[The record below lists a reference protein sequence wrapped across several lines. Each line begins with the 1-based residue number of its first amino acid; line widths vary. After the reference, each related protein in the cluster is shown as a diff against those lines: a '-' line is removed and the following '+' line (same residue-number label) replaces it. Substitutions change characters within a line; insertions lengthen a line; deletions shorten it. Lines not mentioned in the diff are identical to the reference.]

1 MRAIPREVRN
11 FNSKKASFNLSDIQ
25 KAVLAGTLLGDGAL
39 KKRGKFH
46 RLHIKHSY
54 NQLFFVKYKRKIFAN
69 ITSME
74 TRIFKQKVKK
84 KEYKFA
90 EFVTL
95 THPEFSRFYREYYPN
110 EKKTISQ
117 KIAKQL
123 TPLSLAVWFMDDG
136 CAEYAGLSF
145 NTQCF
150 SLEELQPLRKVMLEA
165 YKIETSVRKNKNG
178 WIIYIPKRFISSFI
192 EIVDEYILPEF
203 RYKLTPYTLRTP

>member
-11 FNSKKASFNLSDIQ
+11 FNSKKASFQLSDVQ
-25 KAVLAGTLLGDGAL
+25 KAVLIGTLLGDGSL
-39 KKRGKFH
+39 GKRGKFH

-54 NQLFFVKYKRKIFAN
+54 NQFFFVEYKREIFSNIVNMKIR
-69 ITSME
+69 T
-74 TRIFKQKVKK
+74 FKQKVKE

-95 THPEFSRFYREYYPN
+95 THPEFSRFYREFYKDG
-110 EKKTISQ
+110 KKTISLNVS
-117 KIAKQL
+117 KQL

-150 SLEELQPLRKVMLEA
+150 SVEELQPLRKIILEA
-165 YKIETSVRKNKNG
+165 YNIETSVRKNKNG
-178 WIIYIPKRFISSFI
+178 WIIYIPKRFISEFT
-192 EIVDEYILPEF
+192 EIVGKYILPKF